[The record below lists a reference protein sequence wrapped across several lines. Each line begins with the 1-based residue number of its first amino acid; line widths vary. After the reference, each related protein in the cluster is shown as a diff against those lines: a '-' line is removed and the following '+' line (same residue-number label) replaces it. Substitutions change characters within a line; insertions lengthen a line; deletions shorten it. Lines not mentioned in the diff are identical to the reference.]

1 MLVRCVVAERLHEPL
16 GFGWVAVLGLD
27 NTVAGL
33 KVDLNKGAQVGERGA
48 WLVVAIALVDRRV
61 RVVVQLVAQREVVA
75 I

>member
-1 MLVRCVVAERLHEPL
+1 MLVRCVVAERLYEPL

-33 KVDLNKGAQVGERGA
+33 KVDLKGAQVGERGA